1 MKPQKSYPR
10 NRIQNLVDGLEEA
23 IRQET
28 EGSSQPGHRGRAAE
42 ILRFMKSRGL
52 TIGTNNRVH
61 DERGRFT
68 GHKLN
73 D

>member
-1 MKPQKSYPR
+1 MTYPKE
-10 NRIQNLVDGLEEA
+10 RIQNLVDGYEA
-23 IRQET
+23 AIQKKQL
-28 EGSSQPGHRGRAAE
+28 SRASE

-52 TIGTNNRVH
+52 TIGTNNRIH
-61 DERGRFT
+61 DELGHFT